1 MAENKEEQNN
11 NNNNKNNKHYI
22 VVLHTHISGG
32 KQWSQFR
39 HSLTP
44 STLIIMRGRKRIKN
58 RKRKEN
64 KKEEGEEKTC
74 GVQGLNSQPGLLH
87 PATISDF
94 V

>member
-1 MAENKEEQNN
+1 VTRNDDDNN
-11 NNNNKNNKHYI
+11 NMHSI

-44 STLIIMRGRKRIKN
+44 STLITMRGRKRIKS
-58 RKRKEN
+58 RKRTEN